1 MDKRKILV
9 VDDEEDIVDLLTFTL
24 ESEDFAVI
32 SAGDGIAAIE
42 KIKGEHPSLI
52 ILDIMMPRMGG
63 LECISYIRSKDAY
76 KHLPIIIASAKST
89 EEDIVKGLDLGADD
103 YITKPFSLKVV
114 NAKVKA
120 LLRRNR
126 DTGPSP
132 SSNILILGPLEMNR
146 TMFTTIL
153 DGKNIELTS
162 TEFELLSLMVQQ
174 PDRVFTRNQLINESK
189 GADYSATE
197 RSIDVQ
203 VVALRRK
210 LGDWG
215 KQRIKTVW
223 GIGYKIESQI

>member
-1 MDKRKILV
+1 MNKTKILV

-24 ESEDFAVI
+24 EGEDFDVL
-32 SAGDGIAAIE
+32 SACDGIAAIE
-42 KIKGEHPSLI
+42 KIKQEKPSLI
-52 ILDIMMPRMGG
+52 ILDIMMPRMDGIA
-63 LECISYIRSKDAY
+63 CIKYIRSKEEY
-76 KHLPIIIASAKST
+76 QNLPIIIASAKST

-114 NAKVKA
+114 SAKVKA

-126 DTGPSP
+126 DTDQSQT
-132 SSNILILGPLEMNR
+132 SNILSLGPLEMNR

-153 DGKNIELTS
+153 DGTSIELTS

-189 GADYSATE
+189 GSDYSATE

-210 LGDWG
+210 LGNWG